1 MVRKSGPL
9 TLVPAFGTLILLFAS
24 SLYFIVLY
32 LAIVS

>member
-1 MVRKSGPL
+1 
-9 TLVPAFGTLILLFAS
+9 VPAFGTLILLFAS